1 MEITLI
7 KKKDERI
14 DRKTGQPI
22 GRLRVVAYARVS
34 TDNDEQLNSY
44 ESQKKYYKEKIV
56 SNSEWSFAGIYADEG
71 ISGTQDFKRENFM
84 KMIEDGMESKF
95 DLILTKSISRFARNT
110 LDTLKYVR
118 LLKENN
124 IAILF
129 EEENINTLEM
139 SGELLLTVLSSVAQ
153 QESETI
159 SSHVKLG
166 LKMKSERGE
175 LVGFNNCYG
184 YSYDSK
190 TNIMSIVEEEAEV
203 IRLIFKTYL
212 EGHGGD
218 YIADM
223 LTKMNIC
230 TRRNKGKW
238 RSNTVI
244 GILKNEKYIGDV
256 LQGKTF
262 TTDPITHKRLMNYGE
277 SDQYYIKNHHEAII
291 SREDF
296 DTVQEI
302 LKDRCGARATGR
314 RLGNIG
320 RKYAFSGKIKCGFCG
335 TTYTRRCMYSK
346 GGSTVIWDCL
356 THVESGKETCKDS
369 KALRENLIENA
380 FVDAYQLLCN
390 SKDFNAEMLLNI
402 ISSCVRDNN
411 VEEKIK
417 SLKKLK
423 SSQETQIHKLV
434 DLMLVG
440 TIDKDIYTVKKEKL
454 DRKLEKINK
463 EIEQYELLSEDDDKI
478 EEGINKIKNTIS
490 SKKILDGFDRDVFDA
505 LVDYIIIGGYDEH
518 GKKEENMIRFICKS
532 KFNETNRNDLTSDV
546 IINNNDLSKEDN
558 AFVNVL
564 DFNSNQDYYLF
575 YKDENGKQHKV
586 LKRFIKVRLEVEK

>member
-14 DRKTGQPI
+14 NRKTGKPI

-56 SNSEWSFAGIYADEG
+56 SNDEWGFSGIYADEG
-71 ISGTQDFKRENFM
+71 ISGTQDYKRENFM
-84 KMIEDGMESKF
+84 KMIEDALEGKF

-118 LLKENN
+118 LLKEKN

-190 TNIMSIVEEEAEV
+190 TNVMSIVNEEAEIV
-203 IRLIFKTYL
+203 RLIFKTYL
-212 EGHGGD
+212 EGHGGN
-218 YIADM
+218 YIAKM
-223 LTKMNIC
+223 LTDMKVE

-238 RSNTVI
+238 SANTVV

-262 TTDPITHKRLMNYGE
+262 TTDPISHKRLTNYGE
-277 SDQYYIKNHHEAII
+277 SDQYYIKDHHEAII
-291 SREDF
+291 SRDVF
-296 DTVQEI
+296 DRVQEI

-320 RKYAFSGKIKCGFCG
+320 RKYPFSGKIKCGFCG
-335 TTYTRRCMYSK
+335 ATYVRRCMYSK
-346 GGSTVIWDCL
+346 KGSTVIWDCL
-356 THVESGKETCKDS
+356 TDVESGKDTCKDS

-380 FVDAYQLLCN
+380 FVDAYHILCN
-390 SKDFNAEMLLNI
+390 SKDFNAEMLLKI
-402 ISSCVRDNN
+402 ISSCIRDNS
-411 VEEKIK
+411 VEDKIK
-417 SLKKLK
+417 SLKKSK
-423 SSQETQIHKLV
+423 SNQESQIHKLV
-434 DLMLVG
+434 DLMLDG
-440 TIDKDIYTVKKEKL
+440 TLDKETYSVKKEKL
-454 DRKLEKINK
+454 DKKLQKINK
-463 EIEQYELLSEDDDKI
+463 EIEQYELLSEDNDKI
-478 EEGINKIKNTIS
+478 EDGINKIKVTLN
-490 SKKILDGFDRDVFDA
+490 SKQILDGFDRDVFDA
-505 LVDYIIIGGYDEH
+505 LVDYIIIGGFDET

-532 KFNETNRNDLTSDV
+532 KFNETLRDDLKSD
-546 IINNNDLSKEDN
+546 IIIRNNNLSNEDSD
-558 AFVNVL
+558 FVKVL
-564 DFNSNQDYYLF
+564 DFNSNQDYFVF
-575 YKDENGKQHKV
+575 YKDETGKQGKV
-586 LKRFIKVRLEVEK
+586 LKNDIRVRVEVEK